1 MAVVAEE
8 NEGVHALENIGTKL
22 RKTGKNERTKRNVQ
36 TKNQSKNT
44 IDPYKRPRVSSD

>member
-8 NEGVHALENIGTKL
+8 NVGVHALENIGTKL
-22 RKTGKNERTKRNVQ
+22 RKTGKNEIRKRNIQ

-44 IDPYKRPRVSSD
+44 IDLYKWPRVSFN